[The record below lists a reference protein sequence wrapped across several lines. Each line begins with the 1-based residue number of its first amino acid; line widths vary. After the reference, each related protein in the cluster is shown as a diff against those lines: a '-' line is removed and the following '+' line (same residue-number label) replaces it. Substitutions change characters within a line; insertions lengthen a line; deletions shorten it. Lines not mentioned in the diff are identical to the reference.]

1 MPDKPIKE
9 RHIEISEEDYEKY
22 AQDYMFNDEK
32 SELTKL
38 YKWKEKYYKFED
50 DYNLEEEQVAPI

>member
-1 MPDKPIKE
+1 MPAKPIKE

-22 AQDYMFNDEK
+22 AQDYMYNDEK
-32 SELTKL
+32 RELTKL